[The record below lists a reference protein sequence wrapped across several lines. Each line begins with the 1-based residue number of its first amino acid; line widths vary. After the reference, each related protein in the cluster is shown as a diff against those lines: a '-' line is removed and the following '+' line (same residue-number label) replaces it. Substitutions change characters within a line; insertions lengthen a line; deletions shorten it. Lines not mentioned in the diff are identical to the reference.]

1 MNQLDNLD
9 ETDKFLENT
18 NYKNWLKQQKIW
30 IYLYRNWIS
39 DQSTDHKK
47 EAKESP
53 GSDAFTDELYHMVK
67 TFSQILLKIGG
78 NTSQFILWGR
88 YYSDTKSRL
97 RSHKK
102 RNYAHYTF
110 WLWIQT
116 PSIKYSWPNP
126 TTHTTGYT
134 LWPSSIYSRNTGRFN
149 MQKSIPY

>member
-1 MNQLDNLD
+1 MKTYVHIKIFTLMLIAALFQNWKQPKYLSTGEWINKLCYIHITECNSAIKGMNS
-9 ETDKFLENT
+9 TKH
-18 NYKNWLKQQKIW
+18 LKKTSHQFCQTLPKIQ
-30 IYLYRNWIS
+30 RE
-39 DQSTDHKK
+39 D
-47 EAKESP
+47 
-53 GSDAFTDELYHMVK
+53 
-67 TFSQILLKIGG
+67 
-78 NTSQFILWGR
+78 TSQFILWGR
-88 YYSDTKSRL
+88 CYSDTKSRL